1 MHDDESPAGANPA
14 EAGTRNGLATASL
27 IVGLA
32 AVGVPFLVRSGAH
45 ENRDVD
51 GALSLYKAALS
62 LAVARGLL
70 VILLCVAA
78 FRVWRRSRAGG
89 LRIVLALSLA
99 CLLLFVEAP
108 MMLLLVMQWNS
119 GGGCFTHCV
128 GWGR

>member
-1 MHDDESPAGANPA
+1 
-14 EAGTRNGLATASL
+14 LATASL

-32 AVGVPFLVRSGAH
+32 AVGVPFLVRTGAH

-62 LAVARGLL
+62 LAVAGGLL

-78 FRVWRRSRAGG
+78 FRLWRRSRAGG

-99 CLLLFVEAP
+99 CLLVLVEAP
-108 MMLLLVMQWNS
+108 MMLLTGHAMEL
-119 GGGCFTHCV
+119 
-128 GWGR
+128 GRRLLYALRRVRPRMRRAEATVHPLMPN